1 MPSLSFVVGVE
12 PILFLS
18 KPRSKNAFIDIII
31 QNLSGNVLY
40 FTESPS
46 GGVENGLR
54 IAANGVLEI
63 KEYSGSIYF
72 IASGAASDVRISYQE
87 YVLRDKER
95 ED

>member
-18 KPRSKNAFIDIII
+18 KPSSKNAFIDIII
-31 QNLSGNVLY
+31 QNLSANVLY

-46 GGVENGLR
+46 GGIENGLR
-54 IAANGVLEI
+54 IAANAVLEI
-63 KEYSGSIYF
+63 KEYSSAVYF
-72 IASGAASDVRISYQE
+72 IASGADSDIRICYQE

-95 ED
+95 ES

>member
-18 KPRSKNAFIDIII
+18 KPREKNGFIDIII
-31 QNLSGNVLY
+31 QNLSANVLY

-46 GGVENGLR
+46 GGVENG
-54 IAANGVLEI
+54 IQINAGGYLEI
-63 KEYSGSIYF
+63 KEYSSAVWF
-72 IASGAASDVRISYQE
+72 IASGAGSDIRICYQE

-95 ED
+95 KN